1 MMKRVFSFL
10 LVLSLFSTAMIAKT
24 VQYDMRDFGIRAN
37 ENVDVAVKVHQ
48 ALEKIKSEISSK
60 DVVSISFEAGTYLF
74 NEEKSVKKELFISN
88 HDQTNPKN
96 IGLYLDGWSNLTIQG
111 NGAEFIFDGIMLPI
125 VLKNSSN
132 ITIEEVHIDFAN
144 PHISQ
149 VEIMENNG
157 GEGIVFRTE
166 PWVKTRITDKGKF
179 VTFGKNWEQELYTGI
194 AFEKQT
200 RHILYK
206 TSDLNVDLSQVS
218 QLRADTYKA
227 PKWQDYRLKVGTIVA
242 LRNYYRPTPGIFLD
256 HNINTTLKDVTIH
269 YAQGMGLLAQLCE
282 NITLD
287 GFSVRLRGDS
297 DPRYFTT
304 QADATHFS
312 SCKGKITSVNGYYEG
327 MMDDAINVHGTYL
340 KVVKQ
345 LDSKTLVGQYMHP
358 QAYGFEWGRVGD
370 DVAFVK
376 SKTMEYLADANKV
389 VAISPYDKDETHGAK
404 QFKIQFKKAVEF
416 DLENDSFGIENLTW
430 TPEVTFE
437 NNLLRNNRARGA
449 LFSTPKKVLVKKNV
463 FDHTSGSAI
472 LLCGDCNGWYET
484 GACRDVTIEENLF
497 INSLTSLFQFTNAV
511 ISIYPE
517 IPNLKD
523 QERYFHGGKKGAIRI
538 QNNTFVTFD
547 APIVYAKSVD
557 GLLIKDNVIIKNEDY
572 KPFHWNGEMFKF
584 DRVVNSTI
592 INNKWVK

>member
-1 MMKRVFSFL
+1 MKRVFSFL

-125 VLKNSSN
+125 VLQNSSN
-132 ITIEEVHIDFAN
+132 VTIEGVHIDFAN

-179 VTFGKNWEQELYTGI
+179 ITFGKNWEQELYTGI

-340 KVVKQ
+340 KIVKQ

-376 SKTMEYLADANKV
+376 SITMEYLADANKV

-523 QERYFHGGKKGAIRI
+523 QERYFHGGKKDAIRI

>member
-1 MMKRVFSFL
+1 MKRVFSFL

-132 ITIEEVHIDFAN
+132 VTIEEVHIDFAN

-340 KVVKQ
+340 KIVKQ

-523 QERYFHGGKKGAIRI
+523 QERYFHGGKKDAIRI